1 MFKVLNVFLV
11 AIFLASCSKVN
22 DPTFDAVFDES
33 LKGVVPDKTSV
44 AFNPLKNVFWGDLH
58 IHTGLSYDAY
68 TFGVVAMPDDAYT
81 YAKGGTI
88 KHALDYPIS
97 LSRPLDFAAVTDHS
111 EWLGTAKHVNGAM
124 TNNNRLREVMA
135 SGNPLR
141 ITVNYFKTV
150 FFQMGSGDTR
160 EENFGSQ
167 TDQTVSIQ
175 AWQQIQDAAARH
187 NNPGVFTTFVGYE
200 WTSMPNENNLHR
212 NVIYRSENAPE
223 LPYSSIDSENPMDLW
238 AELDAQRA
246 RGMESIAIPH
256 NGNVSDGLMYNNV
269 DYNGNAF
276 TQEYTDARMRNEPI
290 SEILQVKGASET
302 HPILSVD
309 DEFANFEIHDLRLSS
324 DGSQSKPKGSYVR
337 DALRTGLEF
346 SHNEGFNPYR
356 FGFIGS
362 SDGHGASAPVEEDSY
377 HGKLPMGD
385 GSAGIRLGETLLLP
399 RKVNRGGMWSA
410 MGLAAVWAEE
420 NTRASLFDSMRR
432 KETYATS
439 GPRIALRFFAGW
451 QLPGDLLVRSD
462 AIAQAY
468 ADAVAMG
475 SDLNSTSKDKGSP
488 EFIIWAMKD
497 PIGANLDR
505 AQIVKVW
512 VDASGV
518 SHEKVFNVAAADN
531 RTVDSAGE
539 LTALQNTVDIK
550 TASYS
555 NSVGGNS
562 IAMRWV
568 DPEFD
573 EMQSAA
579 YYARVLE
586 IFTPRWTTYD
596 AMRLGVDAPEPS
608 AIQERAISSAIWYQ
622 GL

>member
-1 MFKVLNVFLV
+1 MFKVLNVLLALVFLS
-11 AIFLASCSKVN
+11 SCSKVD
-22 DPTFDAVFDES
+22 DPTFDTVFDES
-33 LKGVVPDKTSV
+33 LKGLVPDKTSV

-111 EWLGTAKHVNGAM
+111 EWLGTARHVNGAM

-141 ITVNYFKTV
+141 ITINYFKTV
-150 FFQMGSGDTR
+150 FSQMGSHETR
-160 EENFGSQ
+160 EENFGSN
-167 TDQTVSIQ
+167 TDQSVSIQ
-175 AWQQIQDAAARH
+175 AWQQIQDAAERH

-212 NVIYRSENAPE
+212 NVIYKSDKAPE
-223 LPYSSIDSENPMDLW
+223 LPYSSIDSQNPMDLW

-246 RGMESIAIPH
+246 LGMESIAIPH
-256 NGNVSDGLMYNNV
+256 NGNVSNGLMYNNV
-269 DYNGNAF
+269 DYSGNAF
-276 TQEYTDARMRNEPI
+276 TQEYSDARMRNEPI

-324 DGSQSKPKGSYVR
+324 DGSQSQPKGSYVR

-362 SDGHGASAPVEEDSY
+362 SDGHGASSPVEEDRY

-385 GSAGIRLGETLLLP
+385 GSAGVRLGETLLLP

-420 NTRASLFDSMRR
+420 NTRASLFDAMRS

-451 QLPGDLLVRSD
+451 QLPDDLLVRND

-468 ADAVAMG
+468 AIAVPMG
-475 SDLNSTSKDKGSP
+475 SDLKSPAADKGSP

-512 VDASGV
+512 VDANGV
-518 SHEKVFNVAAADN
+518 SHERVFNVAAADN
-531 RTVDSAGE
+531 RTIDSAGK
-539 LTALQNTVDIK
+539 LTALQNTVDIE

-562 IAMRWV
+562 IAIRWL

-573 EMQSAA
+573 AKQSAA

-596 AMRLGVDAPEPS
+596 AMRLGVEAPEPS